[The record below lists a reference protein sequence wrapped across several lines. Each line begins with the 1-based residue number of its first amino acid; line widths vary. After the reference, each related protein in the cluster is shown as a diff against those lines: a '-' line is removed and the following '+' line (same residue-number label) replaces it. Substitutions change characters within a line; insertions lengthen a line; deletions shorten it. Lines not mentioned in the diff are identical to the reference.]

1 MYRFFNTSTSS
12 LQLLYRKWS
21 IDLNAKDIDGS
32 SSSFTNTMPLP
43 LGMKKISALEKA
55 IQSKGRKTSTEVSVK
70 EKQRAEMIVRRKQS
84 MAMSLATG
92 PGKSI
97 LMNAFMMYMSGSQLN
112 MWSITIVSGAI
123 MSPLK
128 SIMSLH
134 STFARFEDPSGKV
147 DLNMPKLVYVIL
159 NMIWLGV
166 GLYKMSKMR
175 LLPTMSSDYAGTILW
190 KEMDEITSIPPL

>member
-1 MYRFFNTSTSS
+1 MLTTLSPQTVTC
-12 LQLLYRKWS
+12 RKWS
-21 IDLNAKDIDGS
+21 IDLNAKDIDS
-32 SSSFTNTMPLP
+32 SSSSSSNTLPLP
-43 LGMKKISALEKA
+43 LGIKKVSALEKA
-55 IQSKGRKTSTEVSVK
+55 LQSRGRKTSTEVSVK

-123 MSPLK
+123 LSPLK
-128 SIMSLH
+128 SIMAIH
-134 STFARFEDPSGKV
+134 KTFARFEDPGGKV
-147 DLNMPKLVYVIL
+147 DLNMPKLVYFIL

-166 GLYKMSKMR
+166 GLFKMSKMR

>member
-1 MYRFFNTSTSS
+1 MC
-12 LQLLYRKWS
+12 RKWS
-21 IDLNAKDIDGS
+21 IDLNAKDIDSSLS
-32 SSSFTNTMPLP
+32 SSSSALPLP
-43 LGMKKISALEKA
+43 LGMKKISALEKS
-55 IQSKGRKTSTEVSVK
+55 IQSKGRKISTEVSVK

-128 SIMSLH
+128 SIMSIH
-134 STFARFEDPSGKV
+134 KTFARFEDPGGKV
-147 DLNMPKLVYVIL
+147 DLNMPKLVYCIL
-159 NMIWLGV
+159 NLIWLGV

>member
-1 MYRFFNTSTSS
+1 
-12 LQLLYRKWS
+12 
-21 IDLNAKDIDGS
+21 
-32 SSSFTNTMPLP
+32 
-43 LGMKKISALEKA
+43 
-55 IQSKGRKTSTEVSVK
+55 
-70 EKQRAEMIVRRKQS
+70 MIVRRKQS

-159 NMIWLGV
+159 NVIWLGV

>member
-1 MYRFFNTSTSS
+1 
-12 LQLLYRKWS
+12 
-21 IDLNAKDIDGS
+21 
-32 SSSFTNTMPLP
+32 
-43 LGMKKISALEKA
+43 
-55 IQSKGRKTSTEVSVK
+55 
-70 EKQRAEMIVRRKQS
+70 